1 MQKKTIN
8 KIKSI
13 KGVGFAS
20 ISKMRFLLGANLRK
34 ASEFTLSYNGIIR
47 IKKFLRV
54 QKTTSLLEA
63 IITKRV
69 NNHITIK
76 SYKGLRHKNGYPVR
90 GQRTRT
96 NGNTAKKKLS
106 IAAAKHLEGPPLD
119 AYPFGGIVKYEGK
132 KSQPLKG
139 GDDADENDNFFGGVV
154 DSCVS
159 VQLVTVFLVGELLS
173 VLVW

>member
-13 KGVGFAS
+13 KGVGLS
-20 ISKMRFLLGANLRK
+20 TISNMRLLLGANSRK
-34 ASEFTLSYNGIIR
+34 ISEFNVSYNGVVR
-47 IKKFLRV
+47 IKKILRL

-96 NGNTAKKKLS
+96 NSKTQRKLTR
-106 IAAAKHLEGPPLD
+106 
-119 AYPFGGIVKYEGK
+119 Y
-132 KSQPLKG
+132 
-139 GDDADENDNFFGGVV
+139 
-154 DSCVS
+154 
-159 VQLVTVFLVGELLS
+159 
-173 VLVW
+173 

>member
-13 KGVGFAS
+13 KGVGLAT

-34 ASEFTLSYNGIIR
+34 ASEFNVSYNGVVR

-54 QKTTSLLEA
+54 QKTASLLEA

-96 NGNTAKKKLS
+96 NSKTQRKL
-106 IAAAKHLEGPPLD
+106 IR
-119 AYPFGGIVKYEGK
+119 Y
-132 KSQPLKG
+132 
-139 GDDADENDNFFGGVV
+139 
-154 DSCVS
+154 
-159 VQLVTVFLVGELLS
+159 
-173 VLVW
+173 